1 MMQKLRVNRLP
12 MWKRHYCLAGR
23 LRQPGAGREEFGARR
38 SPFAVSVHRSPFTAQ
53 QASFVLEAT
62 LLRDELEAEDGI
74 QNTEVRSQD
83 SSHRFRRLAEMPG
96 GSDAPR
102 SPNSKLQTPNSKPQ
116 TPNSATYG
124 NVGMNGPFGL
134 EEMCRRHRKKKKI
147 EPNAPARANRK
158 SRIALGMLSSL

>member
-102 SPNSKLQTPNSKPQ
+102 SPNSKLQTPNSEPQ
-116 TPNSATYG
+116 TAAEAFECCFTKHMLY
-124 NVGMNGPFGL
+124 
-134 EEMCRRHRKKKKI
+134 RRCFRWM
-147 EPNAPARANRK
+147 
-158 SRIALGMLSSL
+158 RILFLGASYLLQ